1 MKRIANLYVAE
12 LQPNRDPLTLK
23 LVSLV
28 VGTLLVVVM
37 IGAGLSKWYLA
48 NQQATTAKLSAQ
60 NTAVQQQVNQ
70 QQELLKQALNDKQ
83 LLAEIDQLELR
94 LAQRQRLLQH
104 MRSVTQTGQPSFA
117 NVMTDLAR
125 VDNDNIWLQRI
136 VLAYQDMTLQ
146 GHTTAASALPR
157 WLASFSNY
165 PTLKN
170 RNFGVFELR
179 DEQNGALQF
188 TVGSDSHGSLLL
200 QQPSQ
205 LGTSS
210 GSNSS
215 GATNNGSGARP

>member
-28 VGTLLVVVM
+28 VGALLVIV
-37 IGAGLSKWYLA
+37 IAAAGVGKWYLA
-48 NQQATTAKLSAQ
+48 NQQATTAKLTQQ
-60 NTAVQQQVNQ
+60 NRALQNQVNQ

-83 LLAEIDQLELR
+83 LLAEIENLELR

-117 NVMTDLAR
+117 NVLTDLAR

-136 VLAYQDMTLQ
+136 LLAHQDMTLQ

-165 PTLKN
+165 PTLRN

-188 TVGSDSHGSLLL
+188 TVGSDSHGSLML

-205 LGTSS
+205 LHTGANSDSS
-210 GSNSS
+210 
-215 GATNNGSGARP
+215 SGARP